1 MKIVHII
8 TRFLNAGAEENTLF
22 SCNGQ
27 VRLGHEVHL
36 IYGNEVAEQKQQE
49 LDPEVHQHQVPSLIR
64 EISPLMDSKATKETR
79 RLLQVIQPD
88 IVHTHTSKAG
98 VIGRIAAK
106 RANVPCIIHG
116 VHMLAFEQVSAL
128 KRALYLTAEK
138 AVTPCTDAFINVS
151 PGTKAV
157 CLQHGLGKE
166 EQHYV
171 VPSGMDIAK
180 FQNAKV
186 DDWRK
191 LINPEQIATKHPQF
205 IAFVGSYEPRK
216 RHLELLPLFAEIVKA
231 CPDAVLLFLGEGEN
245 EAKIRAKITE
255 LHLEQH
261 VLMLGFQPNV
271 EAYLAISQ
279 LGILPS
285 AREGLARVVIQY
297 VLAGLPVVC
306 TNTPGVNLIA
316 KDGENALIAPV
327 DDITPMQQQIITVLQ
342 DEALRK
348 RMSNAS
354 RAQDLSQWGIDHMVN
369 SIETIYQKYAKV

>member
-1 MKIVHII
+1 
-8 TRFLNAGAEENTLF
+8 
-22 SCNGQ
+22 
-27 VRLGHEVHL
+27 
-36 IYGNEVAEQKQQE
+36 
-49 LDPEVHQHQVPSLIR
+49 
-64 EISPLMDSKATKETR
+64 
-79 RLLQVIQPD
+79 
-88 IVHTHTSKAG
+88 
-98 VIGRIAAK
+98 
-106 RANVPCIIHG
+106 
-116 VHMLAFEQVSAL
+116 
-128 KRALYLTAEK
+128 
-138 AVTPCTDAFINVS
+138 
-151 PGTKAV
+151 
-157 CLQHGLGKE
+157 LQHGLGKE

-180 FQNAKV
+180 FQSAKV

-191 LINPEQIATKHPQF
+191 LINPEQLATKHPQF

-216 RHLELLPLFAEIVKA
+216 RHLELLPLFAEVVKA

-245 EAKIRAKITE
+245 EAKIWAKITE